1 MSLARRFNAGLNS
14 TAATRRFLI
23 HSPATKIRFM
33 NSGEGFI
40 LIGGQSRRMG
50 TDKSRLTLAG
60 QTFVERI
67 AEELIAVT
75 SSVTIVGGNSNSNSR
90 TGESIQPNSELKTQN
105 SKLKTV
111 FDVYP
116 NWGALGGVHT
126 ALAVCRAEWALVVAC
141 DFPFVTRE
149 LFHHLLSLRA
159 DFAAVA
165 PIQRDG
171 IPQPLCA
178 LYRVAPCLA
187 RAEELI
193 KTGERKPVALLQS
206 VRTRWLQFDEFANL
220 AGADRFFDNINTPED
235 YVRAREEGVDT
246 DDVAMN

>member
-1 MSLARRFNAGLNS
+1 
-14 TAATRRFLI
+14 
-23 HSPATKIRFM
+23 M
-33 NSGEGFI
+33 NSSEGFI

-50 TDKSRLTLAG
+50 TDKSQLTLAG
-60 QTFVERI
+60 QTFVDRI
-67 AEELIAVT
+67 ADELAAAT
-75 SSVTIVGGNSNSNSR
+75 SSVTIVGGNKDSG
-90 TGESIQPNSELKTQN
+90 TETPKPHTPNELKTQN
-105 SKLKTV
+105 PKLKTV

-116 NWGALGGVHT
+116 NWGALGGVHA

-149 LFHHLLSLRA
+149 LFLHLLSLGA

-165 PIQRDG
+165 PIQSDG

-178 LYRVAPCLA
+178 LYRTAPCRA

-206 VRTRWLQFDEFANL
+206 VRTRWLQFAEL
-220 AGADRFFDNINTPED
+220 ADLTGADRFFDNINTPED
-235 YVRAREEGVDT
+235 YVRAREEGVDPE
-246 DDVAMN
+246 DVAMS